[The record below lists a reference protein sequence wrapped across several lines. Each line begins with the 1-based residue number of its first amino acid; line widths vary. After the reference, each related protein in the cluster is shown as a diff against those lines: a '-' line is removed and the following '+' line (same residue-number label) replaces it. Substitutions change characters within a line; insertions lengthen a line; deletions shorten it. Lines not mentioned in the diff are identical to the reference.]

1 MYIYRQMAQT
11 FYTQTLTSDGS
22 NLALNEE
29 PAGTSPYVTYK
40 CKNEVNLNFLFREIL
55 FCDPEAVAVGPDDAA
70 TGSDKMHI
78 VPAYLDATA
87 AEAAADADRV
97 IDVSSSVGHNHAMRF
112 IDALVRTELKSAV
125 INSAIEANLNFLG
138 GYGDGLASGSSFNTS
153 SPSTATM
160 DLGEFF
166 QVALSAVRNKET
178 NAATTGT
185 NGLVDRENINNA
197 AVHDDLMARDLDD
210 VTGSALL
217 HALVRSANQN
227 GTFASG
233 LIDTSSG
240 VNWMKQLVYGIVVAS
255 VNEAG
260 SEATERY
267 QPLRRT
273 NVDAVAGN
281 SQERFMQL
289 KLQDGDS
296 IVVVFQFTLSDAA
309 GNAFNNECPDAPG
322 TAITV
327 GFRIQHSDA
336 APEFLADA
344 GNTGSGSIVPVG
356 WEVTV

>member
-1 MYIYRQMAQT
+1 MAQT

-29 PAGTSPYVTYK
+29 AVAPSPYVTYK
-40 CKNEVNLNFLFREIL
+40 CKNTVNLNFLFREIL
-55 FCDPEAVAVGPDDAA
+55 FCDPEAVAVGADDAI
-70 TGSDKMHI
+70 TGSDKIHV

-97 IDVSSSVGHNHAMRF
+97 VDGSASVGHLHAMRF
-112 IDALVRTELKSAV
+112 VDALVRSELASAGV
-125 INSAIEANLNFLG
+125 NTAVEAGLNFLG
-138 GYGDGLASGSSFNTS
+138 GYGSGLASGSSSNTS

-197 AVHDDLMARDLDD
+197 AVHDDLMARDAAS
-210 VTGSALL
+210 VSASALI
-217 HALVRSANQN
+217 HALVRSANQT
-227 GTFASG
+227 GTFANG

-240 VNWMKQLVYGIVVAS
+240 VNWMKQLVYGIVVS
-255 VNEAG
+255 SLNVAG
-260 SEATERY
+260 SEGSERY
-267 QPLRRT
+267 QPIRRT

-296 IVVVFQFTLSDAA
+296 LVVVFQFTLSDAA
-309 GNAFNNECPDAPG
+309 NNVFNNECPDAPG
-322 TAITV
+322 TPITV
-327 GFRIQHSDA
+327 GFRIEHLDA
-336 APEFLADA
+336 APEFNALAA
-344 GNTGSGSIVPVG
+344 ATGSGSIVPVG